1 MKKLIL
7 ILSIITILFCSSYAV
22 KANQVKD
29 KRLDEVSGIIA
40 SRVNPDVYY
49 VHNDS
54 GGKPEIYAINK
65 KGKVL
70 AVLQLEGITNRDW
83 EDIAVGPG
91 PDGQSSYI
99 YVGEIGDNKAQYSE
113 LQLYRFKEPDLKA
126 TIKSKH
132 KTITIKDIDSLRINF
147 ADGAKDCET
156 LFIDPTNADVY
167 LVSKRELQVGLYQI
181 KAPLSTTELNIAQR
195 ILTLDFPLAVAGDIS
210 INRDLILI
218 KTYENIYLWNIAED
232 ESIFD
237 AMIKPYQEL
246 PYTVEPQ
253 GEAICFT
260 NSGKEYLTL
269 SEKAPK
275 LKLYL
280 YTYQLDKNK

>member
-40 SRVNPDVYY
+40 SRINHDVYY

-54 GGKPEIYAINK
+54 GGKPEIYAINN

-70 AVLQLEGITNRDW
+70 AVLHLVGITNRDW

-113 LQLYRFKEPDLKA
+113 LLLYRFKEPELKA
-126 TIKSKH
+126 TMKSKH
-132 KTITIKDIDSLRINF
+132 NSITINDIDSLRFCF

-156 LFIDPTNADVY
+156 LFIDPANADVY
-167 LVSKRELQVGLYQI
+167 LVSKRELRVGLYQI
-181 KAPLSTTELNIAQR
+181 KAPLSTTEVNIAQR
-195 ILTLDFPLAVAGDIS
+195 MLTLDFPLAVAGDIS
-210 INRDLILI
+210 FNRDLILI
-218 KTYENIYLWNIAED
+218 KTYENIYLWNIVKG

-253 GEAICFT
+253 GEAICFS

-280 YTYQLDKNK
+280 YTYQLNKNK